1 MASLRLLRLVHL
13 SAGSCLL
20 FLLCFQFG
28 GSQKKKENL
37 LAEKVEQLI
46 EWSSRRSVIR
56 MNGDK
61 FRRFVKAP
69 PRNYSVIVMFTA
81 LQPQR
86 QCSVCREVEFMIML
100 PPRNDAYVQANE
112 EYQVLANS
120 WRYSSAFSNK
130 LFFILVDYDEGADV
144 FQQLNMNSAPTFMHF
159 PPKGKPKRADTFD
172 LQRIGFA
179 AEQLAK
185 WIADRM
191 DVHIRVF
198 RPPNYSGTIALA
210 LLVSLVGGLLYLRR
224 NNLEF
229 IYNKTGWAMVALC
242 VVFAMT
248 SGQMWNHIRGP
259 PYAHKNPQN
268 GQVEP
273 VSPSC
278 GTTVPILQAKMAD
291 GQKEGGPPLPSSSK
305 DRSRGRQTRK
315 APDPKKPSK
324 VEEQDA
330 MSRQRALEKQAWS
343 PDKTL
348 DSANPQLMDMGR
360 NYERAPQVAFQ
371 ELYTW
376 KQSGTVCC
384 RVPYYSPSDF
394 LDNNDIDAAITM
406 GMVLLNEAATS
417 KGDVGKRRIIC
428 LVGLGLVVFFF
439 SFLLS
444 IFRSKYHGYPYSFLI
459 K

>member
-1 MASLRLLRLVHL
+1 M
-13 SAGSCLL
+13 
-20 FLLCFQFG
+20 
-28 GSQKKKENL
+28 NM
-37 LAEKVEQLI
+37 LAEKVEQMM

-86 QCSVCREVEFMIML
+86 QCSVCR
-100 PPRNDAYVQANE
+100 QANE

-130 LFFILVDYDEGADV
+130 LFFTVVDYDEGADV

-159 PPKGKPKRADTFD
+159 PAKGKPKRADTFD

-179 AEQLAK
+179 SEQLAK
-185 WIADRM
+185 WIADRT
-191 DVHIRVF
+191 DVQIRVF

-229 IYNKTGWAMVALC
+229 IYNKTGWAMAALC

-268 GQVEP
+268 GQV
-273 VSPSC
+273 VS
-278 GTTVPILQAKMAD
+278 A
-291 GQKEGGPPLPSSSK
+291 SSSK
-305 DRSRGRQTRK
+305 SSSR
-315 APDPKKPSK
+315 
-324 VEEQDA
+324 
-330 MSRQRALEKQAWS
+330 L
-343 PDKTL
+343 
-348 DSANPQLMDMGR
+348 
-360 NYERAPQVAFQ
+360 RAPYVSHHSSKPLQTQF
-371 ELYTW
+371 
-376 KQSGTVCC
+376 
-384 RVPYYSPSDF
+384 
-394 LDNNDIDAAITM
+394 
-406 GMVLLNEAATS
+406 VLMT
-417 KGDVGKRRIIC
+417 
-428 LVGLGLVVFFF
+428 
-439 SFLLS
+439 
-444 IFRSKYHGYPYSFLI
+444 
-459 K
+459 

>member
-1 MASLRLLRLVHL
+1 MAELSLRCRPGFWQFLDTLGVKIP
-13 SAGSCLL
+13 SGSTCKHRGRIYLL
-20 FLLCFQFG
+20 FSSLVYVKR
-28 GSQKKKENL
+28 SYWNL
-37 LAEKVEQLI
+37 LAEKVEQLM
-46 EWSSRRSVIR
+46 EWSSRRSIFR

-61 FRRFVKAP
+61 FRKFVKAP
-69 PRNYSVIVMFTA
+69 PRNYSMIVMFTA

-86 QCSVCREVEFMIML
+86 QCSVCR
-100 PPRNDAYVQANE
+100 QANE
-112 EYQVLANS
+112 EYQILANS
-120 WRYSSAFSNK
+120 WRYSSAFCNK
-130 LFFILVDYDEGADV
+130 LFFGMVDYDEGTDV

-159 PPKGKPKRADTFD
+159 PSKGRPKRADTFD

-185 WIADRM
+185 WIADRT

-229 IYNKTGWAMVALC
+229 IYNKTGWAMVSLSYIHGSSQAQF
-242 VVFAMT
+242 VAE
-248 SGQMWNHIRGP
+248 SHI
-259 PYAHKNPQN
+259 
-268 GQVEP
+268 
-273 VSPSC
+273 
-278 GTTVPILQAKMAD
+278 ILV
-291 GQKEGGPPLPSSSK
+291 L
-305 DRSRGRQTRK
+305 
-315 APDPKKPSK
+315 
-324 VEEQDA
+324 
-330 MSRQRALEKQAWS
+330 
-343 PDKTL
+343 
-348 DSANPQLMDMGR
+348 N
-360 NYERAPQVAFQ
+360 
-371 ELYTW
+371 
-376 KQSGTVCC
+376 
-384 RVPYYSPSDF
+384 
-394 LDNNDIDAAITM
+394 AAITM

>member
-1 MASLRLLRLVHL
+1 MAAPRSQTAAAAAGPAPRGGGVARLFRRRWRWGL
-13 SAGSCLL
+13 AGASCALL
-20 FLLCFQFG
+20 LPLLLLLLCAPP
-28 GSQKKKENL
+28 SVAQKKKENL
-37 LAEKVEQLI
+37 LAEKVEQLMD
-46 EWSSRRSVIR
+46 WSVRRSVIR

-69 PRNYSVIVMFTA
+69 PRNYSVVVMFTA

-86 QCSVCREVEFMIML
+86 QCSVCR
-100 PPRNDAYVQANE
+100 QANE

-120 WRYSSAFSNK
+120 WRYSSVFSNK
-130 LFFILVDYDEGADV
+130 LFFSVVDYDEGADV

-185 WIADRM
+185 WIADRT

-210 LLVSLVGGLLYLRR
+210 LLISLVGGLLYLRR

-229 IYNKTGWAMVALC
+229 IYNKTGWAMASLC

-268 GQVEP
+268 GQVSYIHGSSQAQFVAE
-273 VSPSC
+273 SHI
-278 GTTVPILQAKMAD
+278 IL
-291 GQKEGGPPLPSSSK
+291 L
-305 DRSRGRQTRK
+305 
-315 APDPKKPSK
+315 
-324 VEEQDA
+324 
-330 MSRQRALEKQAWS
+330 L
-343 PDKTL
+343 
-348 DSANPQLMDMGR
+348 N
-360 NYERAPQVAFQ
+360 
-371 ELYTW
+371 
-376 KQSGTVCC
+376 
-384 RVPYYSPSDF
+384 
-394 LDNNDIDAAITM
+394 AAITM

>member
-1 MASLRLLRLVHL
+1 MASVSSGFPFNLPVASLLLIL
-13 SAGSCLL
+13 
-20 FLLCFQFG
+20 LLCLHSG
-28 GSQKKKENL
+28 GGQKKKENML
-37 LAEKVEQLI
+37 VEKVDQMM

-86 QCSVCREVEFMIML
+86 QCSVCR
-100 PPRNDAYVQANE
+100 QANE

-120 WRYSSAFSNK
+120 WRYSSAFCNK
-130 LFFILVDYDEGADV
+130 LFFTVVDYDEGADV

-159 PPKGKPKRADTFD
+159 PAKGKPKRADTFD

-179 AEQLAK
+179 SEQLAK
-185 WIADRM
+185 WIADRT
-191 DVHIRVF
+191 DVQIRVF

-229 IYNKTGWAMVALC
+229 IYNKTGWAMAALSYIHGSSQAQFVAE
-242 VVFAMT
+242 
-248 SGQMWNHIRGP
+248 SHI
-259 PYAHKNPQN
+259 
-268 GQVEP
+268 
-273 VSPSC
+273 
-278 GTTVPILQAKMAD
+278 IL
-291 GQKEGGPPLPSSSK
+291 L
-305 DRSRGRQTRK
+305 
-315 APDPKKPSK
+315 
-324 VEEQDA
+324 
-330 MSRQRALEKQAWS
+330 L
-343 PDKTL
+343 
-348 DSANPQLMDMGR
+348 N
-360 NYERAPQVAFQ
+360 
-371 ELYTW
+371 
-376 KQSGTVCC
+376 
-384 RVPYYSPSDF
+384 
-394 LDNNDIDAAITM
+394 AAITM